1 MPSALRLPGGL
12 GRRLVG
18 LDRHQRD
25 SLLTAG
31 SQLFVYGLSLLTGP
45 MLARALDADGRGDLA
60 AVLVATQLFGWVA
73 TFGIPAAT
81 AYYATS
87 MDRRELNMSA
97 WFFSLVVGLPVVA
110 VIWPFVPRYLNDHDP
125 ATVLWFR
132 LFLLAALTVLPQYAC
147 LNYVNGRGGNVR
159 FNALRHL
166 ALLSN
171 SLVVIV
177 LFLTDRLT
185 LISALQA
192 SFFCNLA
199 AAVITFTFAGGWPSR
214 GFSWAA
220 LRIQLDYGWRV
231 ALGSVAQMTVGRL
244 DQIIMVGIVAPE
256 ELGLYVIA
264 VTAAGVSGALA
275 VGMGLAVFPHIRDA
289 PDHAA
294 RRATLR
300 RGVRWMA
307 LSSTGMAAVIG
318 LSAGFVIPLLFGE
331 GFRGSLKPLYVLL
344 PGQVCFDLA
353 NVIGQA
359 LQAEGRPGTSSRALT
374 LAAIITAS
382 TITLAVSRYGIVGA
396 ALVTTTSQAAYLAYV
411 TVAIRRPPTSAQGGS
426 PIPAGSGSTN
436 HESASPAA
444 V

>member
-12 GRRLVG
+12 GRRLAG
-18 LDRHQRD
+18 MDRHQRD

-31 SQLFVYGLSLLTGP
+31 SQLFVYGLSVLTGP
-45 MLARALDADGRGDLA
+45 MLARALDAEGRGDLA
-60 AVLVATQLFGWVA
+60 AVLVGTQLFGWLA

-81 AYYATS
+81 AYHATT
-87 MDRRELNMSA
+87 MNRRELNMSA
-97 WFFSLVVGLPVVA
+97 WFFSLLVGLPVVA

-125 ATVLWFR
+125 ATVIWFR
-132 LFLLAALTVLPQYAC
+132 LFLLAALTILPQYSC
-147 LNYVNGRGGNVR
+147 LNYVNGRGDNVR

-171 SLVVIV
+171 SLVIMV
-177 LFLTDRLT
+177 LFLTDRLN

-192 SFFCNLA
+192 SFFSNLGA
-199 AAVITFTFAGGWPSR
+199 AAVTFTFAWGWPSR
-214 GFSWAA
+214 GFSWSAF
-220 LRIQLDYGWRV
+220 RKQLDYGWRV
-231 ALGSVAQMTVGRL
+231 ALGSVAQMMVGRL
-244 DQIIMVGIVAPE
+244 DQIVMVGLVASE
-256 ELGLYVIA
+256 QLGLYAVA

-300 RGVRWMA
+300 RGLRWM
-307 LSSTGMAAVIG
+307 SVCSIGMATTIG
-318 LSAGFVIPLLFGE
+318 LSAGFVIPLLFGKS
-331 GFRGSLKPLYVLL
+331 FRGSLNPLYVLL

-374 LAAIITAS
+374 LAAVITAT
-382 TITLAVSRYGIVGA
+382 TITLAVGRYGLVGA
-396 ALVTTTSQAAYLAYV
+396 ALVTTTSQAAYLVYV
-411 TVAIRRPPTSAQGGS
+411 SLAIRRPPRSHQ
-426 PIPAGSGSTN
+426 AGPTPN
-436 HESASPAA
+436 SASGPAMDEA
-444 V
+444 ASPTPV